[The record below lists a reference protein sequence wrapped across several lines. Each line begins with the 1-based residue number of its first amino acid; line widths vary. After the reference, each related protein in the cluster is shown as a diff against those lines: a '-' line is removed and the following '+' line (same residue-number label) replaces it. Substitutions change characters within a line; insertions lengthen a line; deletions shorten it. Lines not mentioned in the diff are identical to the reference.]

1 MKRIFILLL
10 LLALASGCTSAPQ
23 AGAEGRTW
31 RQKPPAL
38 TVISGDNQTEATLGT
53 YSWSW
58 PNADGTRTGVEAD
71 GLHPLDMLAYMTPLP
86 LDGARSIEL
95 RFEPGAATLDRLTL
109 RRWDL
114 SCAGDPTKYESD
126 FKTLPFALD
135 GDTVTADLSD
145 GRGGIFEVHAYFT
158 GESRGDG
165 WYGFCLWGEADPQ
178 ASIPFE
184 SQPVR
189 VVWREGLGELP
200 EVQVIRSRE
209 ELLDALEGEEGYES
223 AADLLYERIASC
235 SGSFFDDRALILLRI
250 ESGSGS
256 IRFEAEAVERTDEGV
271 TVTVRR
277 TAPEVCTAD
286 MAAWLLF
293 IEVPADIGDTV
304 TVTIL

>member
-1 MKRIFILLL
+1 MKRILILLP
-10 LLALASGCTSAPQ
+10 LLALAAGCISNPN
-23 AGAEGRTW
+23 AGAETPAL
-31 RQKPPAL
+31 QKKPPAL
-38 TVISGDNQTEATLGT
+38 TVRAGEAQTEATLST
-53 YSWSW
+53 YSWDW
-58 PNADGTRTGVEAD
+58 PNRDGTRTGVEAD
-71 GLHPLDMLAYMTPLP
+71 GMHPLDMVDYMTPLP
-86 LDGARSIEL
+86 LNGARSVEL
-95 RFEPGAATLDRLTL
+95 RFEPGAAALDHLSI
-109 RRWDL
+109 RRWDIR
-114 SCAGDPTKYESD
+114 CAEDATKYESD
-126 FKTLPFALD
+126 FDLPSFTVD
-135 GDTVTADLSD
+135 GGLVTMDLPD

-158 GESRGDG
+158 GDSRGNG
-165 WYGFCLWGEADPQ
+165 WYGFCLQGEADPQ

-200 EVQVIRSRE
+200 EAQLIRSRE

-256 IRFEAEAVERTDEGV
+256 IRFEAEAVTENHDGA

-277 TAPEVCTAD
+277 TVPEVCTAD

-293 IEVPADIGDTV
+293 VQVPADIGDNV
-304 TVTIL
+304 TMTIL